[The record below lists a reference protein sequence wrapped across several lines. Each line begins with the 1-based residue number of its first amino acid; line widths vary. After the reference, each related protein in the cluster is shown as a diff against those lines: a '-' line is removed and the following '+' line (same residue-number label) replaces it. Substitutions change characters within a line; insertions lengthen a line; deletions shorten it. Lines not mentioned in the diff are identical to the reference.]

1 MRRRFISKNKAIIL
15 AAMLAASMAMNGCA
29 GTSAIS
35 QSIEASESGTQDSSK
50 VNILSLSDTVVYAYV
65 DSIDGKELSLTL
77 GSMSDGTDQMPGEP
91 GGSGQPG
98 DGQPSGGSKPGDKP
112 SGDKPD
118 DDESKSGK
126 PDDNAS
132 KNADGESDK
141 TDSDSDVDA
150 NESQRAAD
158 ESKSA
163 NESQRAADESKS
175 ANESQPAADETQT
188 DETQADET
196 QSAAASDNGNNE
208 SKSESSSEVF
218 TKGDMAAVLT
228 ISDESVI
235 SQEKDGEKTSASFSD
250 IGKGSII
257 EVTIDENS
265 SITSIEELDD
275 STVSETVN
283 D

>member
-98 DGQPSGGSKPGDKP
+98 DGQTSGSRPSDKP
-112 SGDKPD
+112 SGDKPG

-126 PDDNAS
+126 PDDDAS
-132 KNADGESDK
+132 KNSNGESDK
-141 TDSDSDVDA
+141 KDSDSDVDA
-150 NESQRAAD
+150 NESQPAAG
-158 ESKSA
+158 
-163 NESQRAADESKS
+163 ESKS
-175 ANESQPAADETQT
+175 ANESQPAADETQ
-188 DETQADET
+188 ADET
-196 QSAAASDNGNNE
+196 QTDCQ
-208 SKSESSSEVF
+208 
-218 TKGDMAAVLT
+218 T
-228 ISDESVI
+228 
-235 SQEKDGEKTSASFSD
+235 SFSER
-250 IGKGSII
+250 S
-257 EVTIDENS
+257 
-265 SITSIEELDD
+265 
-275 STVSETVN
+275 
-283 D
+283 